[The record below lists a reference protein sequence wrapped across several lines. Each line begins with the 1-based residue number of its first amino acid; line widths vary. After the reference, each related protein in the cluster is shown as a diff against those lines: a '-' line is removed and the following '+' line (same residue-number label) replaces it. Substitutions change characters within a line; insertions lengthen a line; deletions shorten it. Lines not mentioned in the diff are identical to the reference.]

1 MKEKWMAY
9 SRDLSQIQKKRM
21 EQKAS
26 NKDSRLNQGTS
37 WWWPPY
43 TLSET
48 WDYLKG
54 FVTTGS
60 SSRQNP
66 QALLGKNTS
75 NHVVGLKTAEI
86 EHSVPTLNA
95 AEDILVVGD
104 VLFSKNGKSI
114 VLGEGL
120 KERIRKA
127 KVMILNI
134 ESPVTSDETNT
145 GYGRLRNILVNGF
158 KFSLYL
164 PESYLKAL
172 IDDIKKENPSIE
184 IIYDVANNHTLDAS
198 TLAYEKMTP
207 IEKSL
212 YDFDRVN
219 FPLYRTLYAIR
230 HVIDKADAKI
240 VGAWTHELEFKSFPA
255 REGSRINLQTEPVAV
270 TTLNGLT
277 IGFMALTDILNNNH
291 ALWKDGR
298 AMRPEDVSGL
308 LDTFKTHYHL
318 DKLYLLIHGGVEQN
332 VYPSQHWQ
340 ALLEQLANHCD
351 GVIGHGSHLPG
362 LSQVLKTARGYVF
375 METSLGNFFC
385 PTNPKNTAVSTFLTM
400 KVTDKSIQHI
410 EEPIEALQ
418 EKGYPEVELLCEKS
432 KGTYLGLRWF
442 SLHQQVF
449 PTVSQNEGKS
459 EKEINME
466 PTTTL

>member
-1 MKEKWMAY
+1 MKEKLTAY
-9 SRDLSQIQKKRM
+9 FRDLSQIQQKRIDQKK
-21 EQKAS
+21 S
-26 NKDSRLNQGTS
+26 NNDSRLNQGTP

-54 FVTTGS
+54 FVTTGA

-66 QALLGKNTS
+66 EALLGKNTS
-75 NHVVGLKTAEI
+75 THVVGLKKAEI
-86 EHSVPTLNA
+86 EHSAPTLNA

-104 VLFSKNGKSI
+104 VLFSKNGKAI
-114 VLGEGL
+114 VLGEAL
-120 KERIRKA
+120 KERIRNA

-198 TLAYEKMTP
+198 TLPYEKMTP

-230 HVIDKADAKI
+230 HVIDANAKI
-240 VGAWTHELEFKSFPA
+240 VGAWTHELEFKSFPT
-255 REGSRINLQTEPVAV
+255 REGIRINLQTEPVAV

-277 IGFMALTDILNNNH
+277 IGFMALTDILNNNY
-291 ALWKDGR
+291 ALWKEGR

-308 LDTFKTHYHL
+308 LETIRNHYHL
-318 DKLYLLIHGGVEQN
+318 DKFYILIHGGVEQN
-332 VYPSQHWQ
+332 VYPSEHWQ

-362 LSQVLKTARGYVF
+362 LSQVLKTSRGYVF

-385 PTNPKNTAVSTFLTM
+385 PTNPKNTAVSTLLTM

-418 EKGYPEVELLCEKS
+418 EKGHPEVELLSEKS

-442 SLHQQVF
+442 SLHQQEF
-449 PTVSQNEGKS
+449 PTASRNEGKS
-459 EKEINME
+459 EKVDALR